1 MIIRLLVIILA
12 FFLNVFELIKNRLRY
27 DMEIN
32 KIKLK
37 IVISMIKKIRF
48 NMNKKLIPFE
58 IK

>member
-1 MIIRLLVIILA
+1 MIIRLLVILA

-37 IVISMIKKIRF
+37 IVISMIKK
-48 NMNKKLIPFE
+48 
-58 IK
+58 

>member
-37 IVISMIKKIRF
+37 IVISMIKKIKID
-48 NMNKKLIPFE
+48 MNKKLIPFE